1 MRKISNENLIA
12 FHPGYYIKKY
22 LDDQNMNQRELADRL
37 NTNEKTVSQLIN
49 GKIDLDNRLITGLAL
64 VLGTSESVWKNL
76 NDKYLATKNQIEEQ
90 NQLEEEKTVQRQ
102 LDYKYWTNLGV
113 VQPTNNADKKVFE
126 LRKFFHI
133 SNLKVLENKDFLV
146 QYKMAVSEITD
157 KNVINSNAWVQTAL
171 NMGELEDA
179 APINLESLKKSLPEI
194 RKMTLDAPTVFLP
207 KLKQILGES
216 GVAFVVIPNLRSC
229 GINGAVKWLGK
240 DKVLL
245 AMNDR
250 SKYTDIFWF
259 TFFHEIRHVFQQKK
273 GHIIL
278 STEKNIGLKSAL
290 DLEELEKDA
299 DEFAKNYLIDKVQYN
314 ELVTKGDLSKRAIEE
329 FSKENQISSGIVVGQ
344 LQRDKYI
351 PVNRLNNLRQ
361 KYSFAADKSR

>member
-1 MRKISNENLIA
+1 MLKVSNENLIA

-49 GKIDLDNRLITGLAL
+49 GKIDLDGKLIAGLAL

-76 NDKYLATKNQIEEQ
+76 NDKYFEIKSQIEKQ
-90 NQLEEEKTVQRQ
+90 NQLEDEKTIQRQ

-113 VQPTNNADKKVFE
+113 LQPTNNAEQKISE
-126 LRKFFHI
+126 LRKFFYV
-133 SNLKVLENKDFLV
+133 SSLKVLENRDFLV
-146 QYKMAVSEITD
+146 QYKTAIPEITD

-171 NMGELEDA
+171 NMGEIEDV
-179 APINLESLKKSLPEI
+179 APINLETLKKMLPEI
-194 RKMTLDAPTVFLP
+194 RKMTLETPDVFVP
-207 KLKQILGES
+207 KLKQILKES
-216 GVAFVVIPNLRSC
+216 GVAFVVLPNLINC

-259 TFFHEIRHVFQQKK
+259 AFFHEIKHVFQQKK

-278 STEKNIGLKSAL
+278 STEKDVGLKSAL
-290 DLEELEKDA
+290 DLETLEKDA
-299 DEFAKNYLIDKVQYN
+299 DEFAKNYLIDKIQYN
-314 ELVTKGDLSKRAIEE
+314 EFLTKGDFSKKAIEE
-329 FSKENQISSGIVVGQ
+329 FSQDNQINPGIVVGQ
-344 LQRDKYI
+344 LQREKYI
-351 PVNRLNNLRQ
+351 PVTRLNNLRH
-361 KYSFAADKSR
+361 KYNFSAYNF